1 MPSPKDNLKETMSD
15 LNQDDPD
22 SQTFDRRPASQS
34 RTAAMPVCYRTVARL
49 HAENI
54 DQGFLPGLGLDFLT
68 LLYQAIDDDPESALI
83 LAYTEGQVCGFI
95 AGSLRLKSV
104 YRGLLRRW
112 PALLRALAPSLLI
125 PTRLWRIVEILRYS
139 RRASGNDAPSVS
151 LPRAE
156 LLSLAVAPSCR
167 GCGQAESLYAELAR
181 FFAERGEPTFKIV
194 VGAELTRAH
203 RFYRRMG
210 AEPQAEIAV
219 HGSAPSTVY
228 VQTCAMFTQKP

>member
-1 MPSPKDNLKETMSD
+1 MD
-15 LNQDDPD
+15 
-22 SQTFDRRPASQS
+22 
-34 RTAAMPVCYRTVARL
+34 YRTVARL

-54 DQGFLPGLGLDFLT
+54 DQGFLPVLGLYFLT
-68 LLYQAIDDDPESALI
+68 LLYQTIDEDPDSTLI
-83 LAYTEGQVCGFI
+83 PAYTDGRICGFI
-95 AGSLRLKSV
+95 AGSLNLKSV

-125 PTRLWRIVEILRYS
+125 PTRLWRILEILRYS
-139 RRASGNDAPSVS
+139 RRASGDDTPTVP
-151 LPRAE
+151 LPQAE

-167 GCGQAESLYAELAR
+167 GRGQAESLYAELAR
-181 FFAERGEPTFKIV
+181 FFAERGQSTFKIV

-219 HGSAPSTVY
+219 HGGAPSTVY
-228 VQTCAMFTQKP
+228 VQASAAFAQKS